1 MARISIS
8 EARGNLSE
16 VVETSQTEVVF
27 LERYGRPAAVL
38 ISPERYEELLE
49 AFEEAQDVAAFD
61 ESLADENPNIPWD
74 QVKSDLGWT

>member
-1 MARISIS
+1 MAQITVS

-16 VVETSQTEVVF
+16 VVETSQSEVVF
-27 LERYGRPAAVL
+27 LERYGRAAAVL

-74 QVKSDLGWT
+74 QVKADLGWT

>member
-8 EARGNLSE
+8 EARGNLSG
-16 VVETSQTEVVF
+16 VVKTSQTEVVF
-27 LERYGRPAAVL
+27 LERDGRPAAVL

-49 AFEEAQDVAAFD
+49 AFEEAQDVTAFD

>member
-1 MARISIS
+1 MARIPVS

-38 ISPERYEELLE
+38 ISPERYDELLE
-49 AFEEAQDVAAFD
+49 AFEESQDVAAFD
-61 ESLADENPNIPWD
+61 ESMADENPNIPWD

>member
-1 MARISIS
+1 MAQITVS
-8 EARGNLSE
+8 EAQGNLSE
-16 VVETSQTEVVF
+16 VLETSQTEAVF

-61 ESLADENPNIPWD
+61 ESLADENPNIPWN
-74 QVKSDLGWT
+74 QAETDLGWA

>member
-1 MARISIS
+1 MAQIPVS

-38 ISPERYEELLE
+38 ISPERYDELLD
-49 AFEEAQDVAAFD
+49 AFEESQDVAAFD
-61 ESLADENPNIPWD
+61 ESMADENPNIPWD

>member
-1 MARISIS
+1 MAQIPVS

-38 ISPERYEELLE
+38 ISPERYDGLLE
-49 AFEEAQDVAAFD
+49 AFEESQDVASFD
-61 ESLADENPNIPWD
+61 QSMADENPKIPWD
-74 QVKSDLGWT
+74 QVRSDLGWT

>member
-1 MARISIS
+1 MAQIPVS